1 MEATGKGVT
10 EVHIKK
16 ASTGGFPEQDIGEV
30 AGESFK
36 SVSVREQYHTC
47 KR

>member
-10 EVHIKK
+10 ELHINL
-16 ASTGGFPEQDIGEV
+16 ASTGGLSEQNIDEV
-30 AGESFK
+30 TGESFK

-47 KR
+47 ER